1 MLRILWIEYVSNEKV
16 SRKMET
22 TRTFIIK
29 VTVEICRRHNEE
41 RGHGKSNTYRTL
53 KVTERAGAE
62 IVSNLHNKFE

>member
-1 MLRILWIEYVSNEKV
+1 
-16 SRKMET
+16 MET

-62 IVSNLHNKFE
+62 IVNNLHNKFE